1 MARKKRNFAG
11 ESENQISLFD
21 MIEEINPRKFASPN
35 FQVETK
41 PLGTRMK
48 EAIADAIKNSSLKRY
63 DIAGQMSEFLST
75 EITESMLNSYTAESK
90 EGYRMPAEWL
100 PTFCKI
106 VRDYTV
112 MEILVASADG
122 RMVKS
127 EEIYLLEMGRLQ
139 QAEKT
144 IRQKQSQL
152 QREWNRARGGERQ

>member
-48 EAIADAIKNSSLKRY
+48 EAIADAIKNSGLKRY

-90 EGYRMPAEWL
+90 ECHRMPAEYI
-100 PTFCKI
+100 PTFCKLTK
-106 VRDYTV
+106 DYTV
-112 MEILVASADG
+112 LEILVAAAGG
-122 RMVKS
+122 RMAKS
-127 EEIYLLEMGRLQ
+127 EEIYYMEMGRLQ
-139 QAEKT
+139 QAEKS
-144 IRQKQSQL
+144 IQQKRAQI
-152 QREWNRARGGERQ
+152 QRELDRTRGVAR

>member
-1 MARKKRNFAG
+1 
-11 ESENQISLFD
+11 
-21 MIEEINPRKFASPN
+21 
-35 FQVETK
+35 
-41 PLGTRMK
+41 
-48 EAIADAIKNSSLKRY
+48 
-63 DIAGQMSEFLST
+63 
-75 EITESMLNSYTAESK
+75 
-90 EGYRMPAEWL
+90 MPAEWL

-112 MEILVASADG
+112 MEILVAAADG